1 MTTRNDYEF
10 RLFNRMADTM
20 QALVR
25 ILHGDNIT

>member
-1 MTTRNDYEF
+1 MTARDDYEF

-25 ILHGDNIT
+25 ILLGDNLA